1 MNTLILVRW
10 SYIHR
15 CIHRLT
21 DKFMIYTD
29 KYLDLSSSK
38 LHSSVYL
45 SVNRWI
51 YDIFIGLIVKF
62 ISLNRWINSHFLRC
76 SVANNYDNYACPSWQ
91 VTSLILGKQEM
102 GTQANIMLMQGVQW
116 EKKDGE
122 MISFSGHE
130 KSWSWKSLSLRCN
143 HWDQIRTVL

>member
-21 DKFMIYTD
+21 DEFMIYTD
-29 KYLDLSSSK
+29 KYLDLR
-38 LHSSVYL
+38 SSVYL
-45 SVNRWI
+45 SINRWI

-62 ISLNRWINSHFLRC
+62 VSLNQWINSHFLWC
-76 SVANNYDNYACPSWQ
+76 SVANNYACASWQ
-91 VTSLILGKQEM
+91 VTSLILGKEEM

-116 EKKDGE
+116 EKKDRWNDKLLWTWKKVQL
-122 MISFSGHE
+122 E
-130 KSWSWKSLSLRCN
+130 KPFIAMQPLRP
-143 HWDQIRTVL
+143 DQDRFVAVLL